1 MARGNRPQKEQRQ
14 VEEII
19 SDSISGNSEQTL
31 DDLIE
36 VVYSELGFRPAKA
49 TILTI
54 LARLGKSAK
63 RVTRWEDE

>member
-1 MARGNRPQKEQRQ
+1 MRQGNRTRKEQRQ

-19 SDSISGNSEQTL
+19 SDSISANPEQTL
-31 DDLIE
+31 DDLAE
-36 VVYSELGFRPAKA
+36 AVSSELGFKPAKA